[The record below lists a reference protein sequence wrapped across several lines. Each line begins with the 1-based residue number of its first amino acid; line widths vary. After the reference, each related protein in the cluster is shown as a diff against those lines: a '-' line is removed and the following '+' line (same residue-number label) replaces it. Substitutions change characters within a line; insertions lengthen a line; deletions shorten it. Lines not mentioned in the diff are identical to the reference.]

1 MARVA
6 WTGRLRPDKIDAYVE
21 AHAAV
26 WPDMLAMI
34 KAAGVRNYSIYRFGD
49 RVFGYYECDDP
60 DAAAAYMAGAEV
72 TTRWNAAMFPLFAEE
87 VATEGLTY
95 IPEIFRLD

>member
-6 WTGRLRPDKIDAYVE
+6 WTGRLRPDKIDEYVE

-26 WPDMLAMI
+26 WPEMLAMI
-34 KAAGVRNYSIYRFGD
+34 KDAGVRNYSIYRFGD

-60 DAAAAYMAGAEV
+60 EATGRYMATAEV

-87 VATEGLTY
+87 VATEGLITL
-95 IPEIFRLD
+95 PEIFRLD